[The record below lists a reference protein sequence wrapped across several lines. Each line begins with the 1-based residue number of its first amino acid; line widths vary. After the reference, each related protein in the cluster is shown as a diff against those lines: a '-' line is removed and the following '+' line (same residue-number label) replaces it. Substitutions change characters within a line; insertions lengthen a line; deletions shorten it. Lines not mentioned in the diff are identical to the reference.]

1 MKLSD
6 MNDFIWHFKNTY
18 LQLFCQSNIKKW
30 ANTESPMTVKW
41 DWSDLCI
48 LRCDFARGGG
58 LRALWNRKY
67 PRNITDFMLY
77 KSVRFLVVN
86 RDLLEALHQV
96 QLWLLNSFFVKEQW
110 ELEEKLNG
118 LIYLYRFYTEN
129 FFSLK
134 WIFYSF
140 LFLVW
145 IWSFPH
151 VTSLRALWS
160 FLSHEAASSDI
171 TLSFVNS
178 YVIEISML
186 GY

>member
-58 LRALWNRKY
+58 LRALWNRMY

-110 ELEEKLNG
+110 ELEEKLNW
-118 LIYLYRFYTEN
+118 LILLIQILYWKFLLLEVN
-129 FFSLK
+129 FLQLSLPSMDVITPCHIFQGFVVFSVP
-134 WIFYSF
+134 WGSIFWYNP
-140 LFLVW
+140 LFC
-145 IWSFPH
+145 
-151 VTSLRALWS
+151 
-160 FLSHEAASSDI
+160 
-171 TLSFVNS
+171 
-178 YVIEISML
+178 
-186 GY
+186 

>member
-58 LRALWNRKY
+58 LRALWNRMY

-118 LIYLYRFYTEN
+118 LILLIQILYWKFLLLEVN
-129 FFSLK
+129 FLQLSLPSMDMIIPSCHISQGFVVFSVP
-134 WIFYSF
+134 WGSIFWYNP
-140 LFLVW
+140 LFC
-145 IWSFPH
+145 
-151 VTSLRALWS
+151 
-160 FLSHEAASSDI
+160 
-171 TLSFVNS
+171 
-178 YVIEISML
+178 
-186 GY
+186 